1 MSKRR
6 LSLGSRIGPR
16 GQVVIPQSLRDAL
29 NTSPN
34 LQLFFSL
41 DGNRIIIEKRD
52 PEQILEEV
60 LAAVTDGKGVPRS
73 MDWDRE
79 YYEQSV

>member
-1 MSKRR
+1 
-6 LSLGSRIGPR
+6 
-16 GQVVIPQSLRDAL
+16 VVIPQSLRDAL